1 MNCLPVADSRIGS
14 AASWKALLSP
24 SNSDRWVCIA
34 EPARSVNGLGMNVA
48 CTPWASA
55 TSRTTCRS
63 VMMLSAIDSASA

>member
-1 MNCLPVADSRIGS
+1 MNCLPVVDSRIGS
-14 AASWKALLSP
+14 AASWKALRSP
-24 SNSDRWVCIA
+24 SNSERWVCIA